1 MYTLAVQ
8 SKGFDWRYWQ
18 VRRTTIIALLAVGVL
33 AGVWVAQFSAPSAS
47 WLLAC
52 ICVVMF
58 GLRGKKWFLAVPCA
72 VIIGLCIGLLRGNE
86 TRQSIAAY
94 EPSFGSKIQLTGTLT
109 EDTMYG
115 DRGQRDMRLT
125 NVQLHGHKVPGVVR
139 VTALTIEQPR
149 RGDTV
154 QVSGKLYNGFGS
166 YQAAI
171 YFGQLHITSVNQDPL
186 EMLRRNFAASVYSL
200 LPDTQ
205 AGLGLGMLIGLKTQL
220 SDSLSDQLKIL
231 ALTHI
236 VVASGYNLTVLLRLA
251 RGLFERFSKFQTVVI
266 GFILMGLF
274 VVVAG
279 FSASMSRAALVTGLC
294 LLAWYYGRRIHP
306 VVLLLFAAAVTVAWN
321 PLYMWSDLGWWL
333 SFLAFAGV
341 MLLAPLIERRIF
353 GEERPKLLG
362 QLAIETCAAQI
373 ATLPLILAIFGSL
386 SVLGFFANIILVPLV
401 PFAMLFTFVAG
412 AAGIM
417 FGAAASYAAL
427 PAIWLLTFMTQVV
440 HLLAAVPWAAV
451 QYAISQPVMVGLY
464 VLILVGG
471 VLLWRRTRYDF
482 LGRSVIE

>member
-1 MYTLAVQ
+1 MQ
-8 SKGFDWRYWQ
+8 IKGFDWRYWQ
-18 VRRTTIIALLAVGVL
+18 VRRTTIIALLAAGVL
-33 AGVWVAQFSAPSAS
+33 AGIWVAQFNAPSAM

-52 ICVVMF
+52 ICVAIF
-58 GLRGKKWFLAVPCA
+58 GLRGKKWYLAVPCA
-72 VIIGLCIGLLRGNE
+72 LVIGLCVGLLRGSD
-86 TRQSIAAY
+86 TRQYLATY
-94 EPSFGSKIQLTGTLT
+94 GPLLGSKVQLTGTLT
-109 EDTMYG
+109 EDTVYG

-125 NVQLHGHKVPGVVR
+125 NVQLHGHELPGVVR

-154 QVSGKLYNGFGS
+154 QVSGKLYSGFGS

-171 YFGQLHITSVNQDPL
+171 YFGQLHITHVNQDPL
-186 EMLRRNFAASVYSL
+186 ETLRRYFAASVYSL

-205 AGLGLGMLIGLKTQL
+205 AGLGLGMLIGLKTQM
-220 SDSLSDQLKIL
+220 SDSLSDQLKVL

-236 VVASGYNLTVLLRLA
+236 VVASGYNLTILLRLA
-251 RGLFERFSKFQTVVI
+251 RRLFERFSKFQTVAI
-266 GFILMGLF
+266 GFTLMGLF

-279 FSASMSRAALVTGLC
+279 FGASMSRAALVTGLC
-294 LLAWYYGRRIHP
+294 LLAWYYGRRTHP
-306 VVLLLFAAAVTVAWN
+306 VVLLLFAAAVTAVWN

-353 GEERPKLLG
+353 GEKRPKLLG

-412 AAGIM
+412 VVGLM
-417 FGAAASYAAL
+417 FGAAAGYVAL
-427 PAIWLLTFMTQVV
+427 PALWLLTFMTQVV
-440 HLLAAVPWAAV
+440 HMLASVPWAAV
-451 QYAISQPVMVGLY
+451 QCVISQPVMVGLY
-464 VLILVGG
+464 VLSLAGG